1 MAIPGIRK
9 RLESQGSLLT
19 AFDGN
24 TPPAAVYPD
33 PADSLQRT
41 QLSNYRG
48 TTPPK
53 YIDNAPTD

>member
-9 RLESQGSLLT
+9 KLESQGSILSD
-19 AFDGN
+19 FDGK

-33 PADSLQRT
+33 PADSLRRT
-41 QLSNYRG
+41 SLSNYKG
-48 TTPPK
+48 VTPPK